1 MSRFLSHDKTKAALT
16 EYLAEKILDYSR
28 DSPKLVIT
36 SASGRTH
43 SNKDTDHFEHNNHEE
58 ADTLMICLAITST
71 RRNRELQDIQLTFF
85 SPDTDVLVLVIA
97 NYDLLPRN
105 TSICMASG
113 EVHIQPLWL
122 ANLLE
127 SFRLQET
134 ILQEEYTKLK
144 DEVHFLQTISNN
156 EKAQDDQEREDA
168 MVEQMISIV
177 EQRNNMLL
185 DIDIERLRE
194 NEEDAELYEEHEK
207 KEKDEKSQNN
217 FRTEIELNGERPLAA
232 LKRQV
237 FMNSSQQGLRK
248 LNKQASEECTIL

>member
-1 MSRFLSHDKTKAALT
+1 MEETSNYNLQQLVLINTSLQQTEVLPSRPNYSEARNINRPYKNASRKIQSVLYDKCNNFSKFSHDAKVCIVRI
-16 EYLAEKILDYSR
+16 EKELFNLKRQKNFIL
-28 DSPKLVIT
+28 
-36 SASGRTH
+36 
-43 SNKDTDHFEHNNHEE
+43 
-58 ADTLMICLAITST
+58 
-71 RRNRELQDIQLTFF
+71 RRESELLYI
-85 SPDTDVLVLVIA
+85 
-97 NYDLLPRN
+97 
-105 TSICMASG
+105 
-113 EVHIQPLWL
+113 
-122 ANLLE
+122 
-127 SFRLQET
+127 LQET

-207 KEKDEKSQNN
+207 KEKEWNKFLFRTDEKSQNN